1 MSDWTFSFPTEM
13 KYNIDKDTACLGS
26 TLNGYIYTIELLIII
41 ESEGFEMAKADA
53 KSSSKTKPSSLEQVL
68 NEQVANLNVLYVKLH
83 NYHWF
88 VKGENFFTLHE
99 KFEELYNDVTEKMD
113 AVAERL
119 LTIKGSPSA
128 TLKEYLELATIQ
140 EASGKED
147 ARTMVQQLIED
158 LATLSESFLE
168 GIELADKE
176 GDEPTAD
183 LLTGFKGDIEKHM
196 WMLRSYLD

>member
-1 MSDWTFSFPTEM
+1 
-13 KYNIDKDTACLGS
+13 
-26 TLNGYIYTIELLIII
+26 
-41 ESEGFEMAKADA
+41 MAKADA
-53 KSSSKTKPSSLEQVL
+53 KSSSKTKQSSLEQVL

-83 NYHWF
+83 NYHWY

-128 TLKEYLELATIQ
+128 TLKEYLEIATIQ
-140 EASGKED
+140 EATGQED
-147 ARTMVQQLIED
+147 SRTMVQQLIED

-176 GDEPTAD
+176 GDEATAD
-183 LLTGFKGDIEKHM
+183 LLTGFKGDVEKQM